1 MSEIR
6 SLATA
11 GPRGSG
17 TAETHGCRP
26 ALLALPEAKS
36 GSYVRIAFV
45 NAGAV
50 ANRRL
55 AEMGVRRGTAVQ
67 VVQNQ
72 GPDGVVLGLGDDRL
86 ALPRHLAAQ
95 IRVTDGLKEPLPE
108 PEARA

>member
-1 MSEIR
+1 MSEP
-6 SLATA
+6 LEL
-11 GPRGSG
+11 P
-17 TAETHGCRP
+17 TAESRVGAARGCRP
-26 ALLALPEAKS
+26 ALLALPEAEG
-36 GSYVRIAFV
+36 GSYVRIASV

-55 AEMGVRRGTAVQ
+55 AELGIRRGTAVE

-95 IRVTDGLKEPLPE
+95 IRVTDGLTEPLPE
-108 PEARA
+108 SESGA